1 MVCPAVP
8 TEPKTHKANRKK
20 QLFISQSPFRSH
32 RLISG
37 LVRLYPIRS
46 KPGTKP
52 CLQNPF
58 TCQYLSMA
66 AGLNCTYLHILIG
79 PYATAVELFTGPL
92 RNSRQDH
99 LWPSPSPIPAE
110 RTNMKPTKPLSPALP
125 MPSAILL
132 TATLAMAPSA
142 TRYLHVK
149 VTNPTSH
156 ELVRVNVPL

>member
-1 MVCPAVP
+1 MVCPAAP

-32 RLISG
+32 RLIPG

-66 AGLNCTYLHILIG
+66 AGLNCTYLHIIIG
-79 PYATAVELFTGPL
+79 PMPRP
-92 RNSRQDH
+92 RNF
-99 LWPSPSPIPAE
+99 
-110 RTNMKPTKPLSPALP
+110 SPAP
-125 MPSAILL
+125 CV
-132 TATLAMAPSA
+132 TLAR
-142 TRYLHVK
+142 TIYGR
-149 VTNPTSH
+149 
-156 ELVRVNVPL
+156 LVNRSDPKGRL